1 MTLSRPLLAILALA
15 AVARGEGLPLPPAP
29 VRVVIP
35 DAAAFDAALTGPW
48 RAALTGEADEG
59 DPVVKAWRWSPVGLK
74 LEEQWGLLS
83 GDLAWTWT
91 DLMALQPKS
100 IGLSLLSVGNLE
112 VVVVVETPL
121 AELPAEPPEGT
132 EKTYKGISYRV
143 VVKGAGDGSLDVSRR
158 MGLAWARRAGLL
170 FLATSERAL
179 LLALDEA
186 VDGHGIAAPLP
197 GVVAVELDT
206 KALRQDRYFKREF
219 LWETDVPDDR
229 IVAALAIENGRL
241 VETRE
246 GGAPETAAGMR
257 FATNAAAAGWEA
269 GSAGLLDAI
278 RSGILETI
286 PRPSGRPQLSL
297 APLPA
302 AEPHKAEDPY
312 LVNLEKPS
320 AASGGSTW
328 EEGELGSWKQLID
341 AAKPAGW
348 GFAAERDGTRSI
360 VLSIDEAH
368 QGQIEELC
376 RATVARRC
384 GRAAIMTRG
393 GGLKV
398 VSTGPGLDVVAIR
411 RTGAFVWLG
420 TSATALAG
428 MAAPAAE
435 PDLVRWGALDLAAAR
450 AEVERWSRVEGESS
464 YDGVR
469 PFSDRLAGL
478 LAWMPSTGR
487 IDVERRKTAN
497 GWRERVV
504 FAPAVVSSEP

>member
-229 IVAALAIENGRL
+229 IVAALAIEATAGRRDARRRPRDRRRRHA
-241 VETRE
+241 VRHERC
-246 GGAPETAAGMR
+246 R
-257 FATNAAAAGWEA
+257 AAGWEA
-269 GSAGLLDAI
+269 GKRALDAI
-278 RSGILETI
+278 RSASSRRSPQT
-286 PRPSGRPQLSL
+286 SGRPRQLSL

-312 LVNLEKPS
+312 LVNLEKPFRKVRRS
-320 AASGGSTW
+320 SRGRARAGSSSST
-328 EEGELGSWKQLID
+328 Q
-341 AAKPAGW
+341 PAGW
-348 GFAAERDGTRSI
+348 GFAARCCADGRDRSSFRSTRRTRDKSR
-360 VLSIDEAH
+360 
-368 QGQIEELC
+368 LC
-376 RATVARRC
+376 RATVAR
-384 GRAAIMTRG
+384 AA
-393 GGLKV
+393 
-398 VSTGPGLDVVAIR
+398 
-411 RTGAFVWLG
+411 GA
-420 TSATALAG
+420 
-428 MAAPAAE
+428 P
-435 PDLVRWGALDLAAAR
+435 
-450 AEVERWSRVEGESS
+450 
-464 YDGVR
+464 
-469 PFSDRLAGL
+469 
-478 LAWMPSTGR
+478 PS
-487 IDVERRKTAN
+487 
-497 GWRERVV
+497 
-504 FAPAVVSSEP
+504 